1 MASAGGLALCL
12 CPPPSHNN
20 NGVLHLASTTCR
32 HRSRVAA
39 AARHRRRCRRRRGDH
54 HHGERCSYTV
64 WPGALPGGGVRLDP
78 GQSWSISVAAGTPA
92 ARIWQRTGCSFD
104 GAGRGRCSTGD
115 CAGALSCTVS
125 GEPPTTLA
133 EYTLGRP
140 GAGGDDFL
148 DLSLIDGFNVPVS
161 FQPTN
166 GGGAGCSKGRG
177 PRCGVDITARCLPKL
192 RVPGGC
198 ASACGKFGGDVYCCR
213 GKYEHVCPLTS
224 YSMFFKGLCPDAYSY
239 AKDDRTSTFT
249 CPAGTNYRGLCPDA
263 YSYAKDDRT
272 STFTCPAGTN
282 YRVDFCPPTNGVGV
296 TAGDED
302 DEIASA

>member
-1 MASAGGLALCL
+1 MESSISRRRRVDIALVSL
-12 CPPPSHNN
+12 
-20 NGVLHLASTTCR
+20 LLL
-32 HRSRVAA
+32 AA
-39 AARHRRRCRRRRGDH
+39 AAAAAVDAATITMVN
-54 HHGERCSYTV
+54 RCSYTV

-92 ARIWQRTGCSFD
+92 ARIWPRTGCSFD

-115 CAGALSCTVS
+115 CAGALSCAVS

-177 PRCGVDITARCLPKL
+177 PRCGVDITARCLPEL

-213 GKYEHVCPLTS
+213 GKYEHVCPPTS

-239 AKDDRTSTFT
+239 AKDDQTSTF
-249 CPAGTNYRGLCPDA
+249 N
-263 YSYAKDDRT
+263 
-272 STFTCPAGTN
+272 CPAGTN